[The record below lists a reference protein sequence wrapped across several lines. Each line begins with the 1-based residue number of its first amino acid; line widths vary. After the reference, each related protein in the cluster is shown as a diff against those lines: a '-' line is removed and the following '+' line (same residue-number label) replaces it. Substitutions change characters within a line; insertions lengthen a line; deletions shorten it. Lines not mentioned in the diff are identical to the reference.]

1 MIRFSSHILPLN
13 QIWNKTAASIYDTDQ
28 FWIIRGIVRPVTS
41 HEAQTDTIINE
52 QFRNQVIAIISENFT
67 KDLKDCMPESDYRYW
82 FSDMNNFFNN
92 PTASIYDAID
102 MMFYYLCE
110 NHECN
115 EEDTE
120 EEKEKSYR
128 KISPMVQQYN
138 RAMDEPI
145 QFALEELGWIR
156 VNGNNIEVSQPL
168 NDYVKSTIRRAMD
181 EIFGD
186 KATKMNFNIDSMSGY
201 KTLSYEELY

>member
-1 MIRFSSHILPLN
+1 MKTLSKNNSKKEDTQNNRKIKMIRFSSHILPLN

-67 KDLKDCMPESDYRYW
+67 KDLKDCMSESEYRYW

-102 MMFYYLCE
+102 TMFYYLCQH
-110 NHECN
+110 HECN

-120 EEKEKSYR
+120 LEKENCYE
-128 KISPMVQQYN
+128 KISPMAQQYN
-138 RAMDEPI
+138 RAMEDPI
-145 QFALEELGWIR
+145 QFALEEL
-156 VNGNNIEVSQPL
+156 
-168 NDYVKSTIRRAMD
+168 
-181 EIFGD
+181 
-186 KATKMNFNIDSMSGY
+186 
-201 KTLSYEELY
+201 